1 MTGTTS
7 GINTG
12 INTGTTTG
20 TTRVI
25 VGLSGSLGSLAA
37 LYRAVAEAARREAV
51 LVPVAAWSPSD
62 GDQRGPR
69 PLSELE
75 HAARRRIDTAFEQA
89 FGGYPADLVI
99 HPLTV
104 RGCAGPALVSAVT
117 GPADRLVI
125 GTGRHGRLGR
135 LLPGSVPGHCH
146 AHATCPVVAVS
157 PSELLE
163 RLEFTA
169 RSGAP
174 LPFAAG
180 HHGTGRPLPRPVGV
194 R

>member
-7 GINTG
+7 GS
-12 INTGTTTG
+12 TTSTTSG
-20 TTRVI
+20 STRVI

-37 LYRAVAEAARREAV
+37 LYRAVAEAARRGAV

-104 RGCAGPALVSAVT
+104 RGGAGPALVSAVT
-117 GPADRLVI
+117 GPDDRLMI

-135 LLPGSVPGHCH
+135 LLPGSVLGHCH
-146 AHATCPVVAVS
+146 THATCPVIAVS
-157 PSELLE
+157 PTELLE

-174 LPFAAG
+174 LPFAVG
-180 HHGTGRPLPRPVGV
+180 HHGTGRPVPRPVGV

>member
-7 GINTG
+7 G
-12 INTGTTTG
+12 TTTGPTSG

-89 FGGYPADLVI
+89 FGGYPAGLII

-104 RGCAGPALVSAVT
+104 RGGAGPALVSAVT
-117 GPADRLVI
+117 GPADRLLI

-135 LLPGSVPGHCH
+135 LLPGSVLGHCH
-146 AHATCPVVAVS
+146 AHASCPVVPVS

-163 RLEFTA
+163 RLEFSA

-180 HHGTGRPLPRPVGV
+180 HHGAGGSLPRPVGV

>member
-1 MTGTTS
+1 MTGTM
-7 GINTG
+7 
-12 INTGTTTG
+12 TG

-104 RGCAGPALVSAVT
+104 RGGAGAALVSAVT

-125 GTGRHGRLGR
+125 GTGPRGRLDR
-135 LLPGSVPGHCH
+135 LLHGSVLRYCR
-146 AHATCPVVAVS
+146 AHAPCPVVAVP
-157 PSELLE
+157 PSELLD
-163 RLEFTA
+163 RLELSA

-174 LPFAAG
+174 LPLAAG
-180 HHGTGRPLPRPVGV
+180 HHRAGNRDAQNRDARAVGV

>member
-1 MTGTTS
+1 M
-7 GINTG
+7 
-12 INTGTTTG
+12 TG

-37 LYRAVAEAARREAV
+37 LYRAVTEAARLEAV
-51 LVPVAAWSPSD
+51 LVPVAAWLPSD
-62 GDQRGPR
+62 GDRHGPR

-89 FGGYPADLVI
+89 FGGYPSDLVI
-99 HPLTV
+99 RPLTV
-104 RGCAGPALVSAVT
+104 RGPAGAALVSAVT

-125 GTGRHGRLGR
+125 GTGRHGRLDR
-135 LLPGSVPGHCH
+135 LLHGTVLRYCRTY
-146 AHATCPVVAVS
+146 ATCPVIGVS

-163 RLEFTA
+163 TLELSA

-174 LPFAAG
+174 LPLAAG
-180 HHGTGRPLPRPVGV
+180 HRRTGHPDARAATTR
-194 R
+194 

>member
-7 GINTG
+7 GTR
-12 INTGTTTG
+12 TSSTTG
-20 TTRVI
+20 TTRVV

-37 LYRAVAEAARREAV
+37 LYRAVAEAARRQAV
-51 LVPVAAWSPSD
+51 LVPVSAWSPSD
-62 GDQRGPR
+62 DDRRGPR

-89 FGGYPADLVI
+89 FGGYPTDLVI

-104 RGCAGPALVSAVT
+104 RGNAGPALVSAVT
-117 GPADRLVI
+117 GPDDRLLI

-135 LLPGSVPGHCH
+135 LLPGTVLAHCH
-146 AHATCPVVAVS
+146 THATCPVTAVS

-163 RLEFTA
+163 RLEFSA

-180 HHGTGRPLPRPVGV
+180 HPGTRHTYPRPVGV